1 MFWETSKG
9 NSMKTLQIKKKKK
22 EEWEGGGRER
32 EIEKEREGGREKH
45 SSSPARLFFGHTG
58 IEHLHQDLRTEKLIG
73 NLIGNKNKFNLQ
85 TNCKEF
91 KDCKIPLF

>member
-1 MFWETSKG
+1 MVGRKG
-9 NSMKTLQIKKKKK
+9 GPSCSEKIKGKFYENSIDKKKKK
-22 EEWEGGGRER
+22 KSEKAGGER
-32 EIEKEREGGREKH
+32 GREKH

-85 TNCKEF
+85 TNYKEF